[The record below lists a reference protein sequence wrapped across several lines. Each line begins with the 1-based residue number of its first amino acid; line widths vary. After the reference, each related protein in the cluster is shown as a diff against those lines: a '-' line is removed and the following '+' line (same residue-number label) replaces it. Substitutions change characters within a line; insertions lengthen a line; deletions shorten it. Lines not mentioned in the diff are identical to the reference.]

1 MSEEKIGLELLGQ
14 RVAALTDRINDLE
27 LDVRDLKIR
36 FTSLEQPFSSLE
48 QRFGIQ
54 EERMS
59 RMLAIL
65 VRLTER
71 QEPAP
76 GLNRGVPPERPQ

>member
-1 MSEEKIGLELLGQ
+1 MMSEEKVSLELLGA
-14 RVAALTDRINDLE
+14 RVATLTDRINDLE

-36 FTSLEQPFSSLE
+36 FTTLEQRFGALE

-54 EERMS
+54 EEPMS

-65 VRLTER
+65 VRLAER
-71 QEPAP
+71 Q
-76 GLNRGVPPERPQ
+76 GVPPEGRTY

>member
-1 MSEEKIGLELLGQ
+1 MRMSDEKISLELLGA
-14 RVAALTDRINDLE
+14 RVATLTDRINDLE

-36 FTSLEQPFSSLE
+36 FTTLEQRFGALE

-65 VRLTER
+65 VRLAER
-71 QEPAP
+71 QGE
-76 GLNRGVPPERPQ
+76 PPEGRPQ

>member
-1 MSEEKIGLELLGQ
+1 MSEDRISLELLGA
-14 RVAALTDRINDLE
+14 RVATLTDRINDLE

-36 FTSLEQPFSSLE
+36 FTSLEQRFSALE
-48 QRFGIQ
+48 QRFGVQ

-65 VRLTER
+65 VRLAER
-71 QEPAP
+71 Q
-76 GLNRGVPPERPQ
+76 GLQPEGRSQ

>member
-1 MSEEKIGLELLGQ
+1 MSEEKISLELLGA
-14 RVAALTDRINDLE
+14 RVATLTDRINDLE

-36 FTSLEQPFSSLE
+36 FTSLEQRFSALE
-48 QRFGIQ
+48 QRFGTQ

-65 VRLTER
+65 VRLAER
-71 QEPAP
+71 Q
-76 GLNRGVPPERPQ
+76 GLPPEGRPT

>member
-1 MSEEKIGLELLGQ
+1 MMSEDRISLELLGA
-14 RVAALTDRINDLE
+14 RVATLTDRINDLE

-36 FTSLEQPFSSLE
+36 FTSLEQRFSALE

-65 VRLTER
+65 VRIAER
-71 QEPAP
+71 Q
-76 GLNRGVPPERPQ
+76 GLPPEGRP

>member
-1 MSEEKIGLELLGQ
+1 VSDEKVTLELLGA
-14 RVAALTDRINDLE
+14 RVATLTDRINDLE

-36 FTSLEQPFSSLE
+36 FTTLEQRFSGLE

-54 EERMS
+54 EQRMS

-65 VRLTER
+65 VRMAER
-71 QEPAP
+71 Q
-76 GLNRGVPPERPQ
+76 GLPPEGRQQ